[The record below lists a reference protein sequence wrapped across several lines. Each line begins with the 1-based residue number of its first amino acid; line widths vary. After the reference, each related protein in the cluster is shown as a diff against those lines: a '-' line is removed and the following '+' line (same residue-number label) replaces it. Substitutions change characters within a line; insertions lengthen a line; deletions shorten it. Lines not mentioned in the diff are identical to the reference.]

1 MQRDL
6 WLSPMKLFEYMA
18 SGTAVIASGVGQL
31 AEVVQDGSN
40 GLLVLPGDVS
50 AMTAGLARLLGD
62 PALRS
67 RLGQQARKDAVRKH
81 SWETYISR
89 LECLFDAVISAQPVN
104 LV

>member
-1 MQRDL
+1 
-6 WLSPMKLFEYMA
+6 
-18 SGTAVIASGVGQL
+18 VGQL